1 MRLLLDEC
9 LPWLLTDLLR
19 AAGHDCM
26 HVYDAGLGGQ
36 PDEAIMA
43 AAAKDQ
49 RILLSADTD
58 FGELLANSPVL
69 APSVIL
75 LRRTD
80 KTADAL
86 AAVLIANLDQVAD
99 DLQAGVIVVITD
111 TRVRGRRLP
120 INP

>member
-1 MRLLLDEC
+1 MRFLVDEC
-9 LPWLLTDLLR
+9 LPRRLADLLR
-19 AAGHDCM
+19 GAGHDCL
-26 HVYDAGLGGQ
+26 HVYDAGLGGE
-36 PDEAIMA
+36 PDETIMA
-43 AAAKDQ
+43 AAARDQ

-86 AAVLIANLDQVAD
+86 AAVLTANLDQIAE
-99 DLQAGVIVVITD
+99 DLGIGAVVVTE
-111 TRVRGRRLP
+111 TRIRARRLP